1 MGARL
6 GIAIV
11 KTLLERMH
19 GAIRIERKVDVGTA
33 VYVTLPFAIAE
44 QVPVKEAPKKPKCSL
59 SGMSDY
65 LSKPLDIP
73 KLTEAIQKFRTTP
86 TDNGGLVG

>member
-1 MGARL
+1 MGAGL
-6 GIAIV
+6 GMAIV

-19 GAIRIERKVDVGTA
+19 GAIRIERKVDVGTT
-33 VYVTLPFAIAE
+33 VCVTLSFAIAE
-44 QVPVKEAPKKPKCSL
+44 HVPVKGAPKKPKGSL
-59 SGMSDY
+59 RGMNDY

-73 KLTEAIQKFRTTP
+73 KLTEAIPKFLTTP